1 MLQVISMKTCW
12 EAWGFSYWVALHE
25 KQHQEVE
32 RMESLDEMMVE
43 VDVHMSLKL
52 HNYLEKLLA
61 Q

>member
-25 KQHQEVE
+25 KQHRGVE
-32 RMESLDEMMVE
+32 RMESLDEMMV
-43 VDVHMSLKL
+43 DVHMGLKL

>member
-1 MLQVISMKTCW
+1 MKTCW

-52 HNYLEKLLA
+52 HNYLEKLRA